1 MMTGPN
7 RHNASPGRRGCR
19 ARGVA
24 SGIVIILIAAWL
36 PWTAEAGA
44 SADKAVEPG
53 GLAVSWQEDA
63 TLAAAM
69 LSFHFLLGSLQTV
82 VPGERCGWCDGPG
95 PVDRAARSAF
105 LAPDPPAAALASDVL
120 LWAAVPSLLLVSEI
134 VPIHLR
140 REPWTV
146 LLEDLVLVI
155 ESFALAGMLT
165 NLVKLAVRRPRP
177 YVALGGGASPYPSD
191 EGELMSFFS
200 GHASYSAALAASM
213 AAVAFLRG
221 RRLAPWIAAAGAG
234 LALTVGALRMSAD
247 KHYLS
252 DVLVGLGVGAA
263 AGIVVPLLHAL
274 PRMPDK
280 VPAAMVGPGPGTLCL
295 TLVY

>member
-1 MMTGPN
+1 MTGSN
-7 RHNASPGRRGCR
+7 RHNASSGRRPRR
-19 ARGVA
+19 ARGA
-24 SGIVIILIAAWL
+24 PAGIVVVLSAAWL
-36 PWTAEAGA
+36 LGTAEAGA
-44 SADKAVEPG
+44 AGAQAAEPG
-53 GLAVSWQEDA
+53 DLAVSWQEDA
-63 TLAAAM
+63 TLAVTM
-69 LSFHFLLGSLQTV
+69 LSFQFLLGSIQPF
-82 VPGERCGWCDGPG
+82 VPGDRCGWCDDPG

-120 LWAAVPSLLLVSEI
+120 LWAAIPSLLLVSEI

-177 YVALGGGASPYPSD
+177 YAALGGGASLYPSD
-191 EGELMSFFS
+191 EDELMSFFS
-200 GHASYSAALAASM
+200 GHASCAAALAASM
-213 AAVAFLRG
+213 AAVAVLRG
-221 RRLAPWIAAAGAG
+221 RRIAPWIAAAGAA

-252 DVLVGLGVGAA
+252 DVLVGLGVGTA
-263 AGIVVPLLHAL
+263 AGVAVPLLHAL
-274 PRMPDK
+274 PLRGRK
-280 VPAAMVGPGPGTLCL
+280 APAAMAAPGPGTLSL
-295 TLVY
+295 ILIY